1 MLYSFEDKH
10 PNIHPE
16 AYVSD
21 EATIIGDV
29 TIAEGASIFPGVV
42 IRGDVGAIRIG
53 KRTNVQDGSVIHVQT
68 GTENVI
74 GDDVTIG
81 HLAMVH
87 GVSIGDGTL
96 IGMGATVLAHSTI
109 GAGCIIGGGAVVLEG
124 QDIPDGS
131 LAAGVP
137 AKVRRQ
143 LDCDQRT
150 HLITHAAMYS
160 ELGQRHRAGLKPYRP
175 DNRSNDN
182 R

>member
-1 MLYSFEDKH
+1 MIYSFEGKT
-10 PNIHPE
+10 PQIHPT
-16 AYVSD
+16 AFVAR

-29 TIAEGASIFPGVV
+29 TIGEQAAIFPGVV
-42 IRGDVGAIRIG
+42 IRGDVGGIRIG
-53 KRTNVQDGSVIHVQT
+53 ARTNVQDGSVIHVQT
-68 GTENVI
+68 DTHNVI

-87 GVSIGDGTL
+87 GLGVGDGTL

-137 AKVRRQ
+137 AKVRRE
-143 LDCDQRT
+143 LDDAERAG
-150 HLITHAAMYS
+150 LIEHAAKYV
-160 ELGQRHRAGLKPYRP
+160 ELGQRHREGLTEHEV
-175 DNRSNDN
+175 
-182 R
+182 